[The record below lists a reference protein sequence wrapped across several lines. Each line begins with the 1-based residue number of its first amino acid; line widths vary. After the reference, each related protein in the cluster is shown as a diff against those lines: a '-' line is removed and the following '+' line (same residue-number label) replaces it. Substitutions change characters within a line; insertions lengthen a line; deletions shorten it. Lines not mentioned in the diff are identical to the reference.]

1 MTADIRLQTTGQPMP
16 DPEDFVRREARVLA
30 LPGRH
35 PL

>member
-16 DPEDFVRREARVLA
+16 DPHDFVCRETPVLA
-30 LPGRH
+30 LPRRH